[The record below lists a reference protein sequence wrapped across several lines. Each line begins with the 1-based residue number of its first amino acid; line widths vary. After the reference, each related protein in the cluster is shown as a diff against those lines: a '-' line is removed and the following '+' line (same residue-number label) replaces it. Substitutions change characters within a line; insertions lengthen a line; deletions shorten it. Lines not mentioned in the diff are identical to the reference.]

1 MKKVNKSMLVVFVA
15 AIAFT
20 AVLADGV
27 RADSAEFK
35 NYGRLTIGVNQPT
48 GDLDD
53 AGYDAS
59 FNISATYGRYLA
71 KNLVVE
77 GSLGSFF
84 ADQEFSGRTNFTGSY
99 TREDIVS
106 AASMLGTIKGELP
119 MGPLTLFA
127 GAGVGLYF
135 VSLDSEIDTTFLGDL
150 DADDSDAVFG
160 AHVVV
165 GGNFNITHRVFVGI
179 EGLYRW
185 TTEFDMR
192 DRVGTIPVEVEGDLD
207 GYTICLLGGFRF

>member
-1 MKKVNKSMLVVFVA
+1 MKKVNKSIWVVFVV

-20 AVLADGV
+20 AAIAGGAW
-27 RADSAEFK
+27 ADSAEYK
-35 NYGRLTIGVNQPT
+35 NYGRLTIGMNQPT

-53 AGYDAS
+53 TGYDAG
-59 FNISATYGRYLA
+59 FNIAATYGRYLG

-77 GSLGSFF
+77 GSLGTFF
-84 ADQEFSGRTNFTGSY
+84 ADQDFTGTNGFTGNF

-106 AASMLGTIKGELP
+106 ASSILGTLKGELP
-119 MGPLTLFA
+119 VGPLTLFA
-127 GAGVGLYF
+127 GAGVGIYF
-135 VSLDSEIDTTFLGDL
+135 VTLDSDIDTTFLGDL
-150 DADDSDAVFG
+150 DADDSDSVFG
-160 AHVVV
+160 MHVVV
-165 GGNFNITHRVFVGI
+165 GGNVNITHRVFIGF

-207 GYTICLLGGFRF
+207 GYTLCLLGGFRF